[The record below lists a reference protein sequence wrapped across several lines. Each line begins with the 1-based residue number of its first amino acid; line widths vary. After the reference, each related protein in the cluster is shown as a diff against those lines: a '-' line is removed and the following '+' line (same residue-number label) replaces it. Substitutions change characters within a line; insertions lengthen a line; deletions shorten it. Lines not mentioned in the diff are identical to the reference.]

1 MTERHPLLAA
11 IAPLATALDAELVEP
26 ADMADGDVPLAWE
39 GTVVGGFRM
48 PSMRN
53 ALKRLVAVTESELG
67 GSLADLERTDKQR
80 AVRMLEEKG
89 AFELRR
95 SIEEVADLM
104 GVSRITIYNYLNTVR
119 EEEAS

>member
-1 MTERHPLLAA
+1 MTERHPLLVA
-11 IAPLATALDAELVEP
+11 IAPLAAALDAELVEP
-26 ADMADGDVPLAWE
+26 ADMVDGDVPLAWE

>member
-1 MTERHPLLAA
+1 MTERHPLLVA
-11 IAPLATALDAELVEP
+11 IAPLAAALDAELVEP
-26 ADMADGDVPLAWE
+26 SDMVDGDVPLAWE

-48 PSMRN
+48 ASMRN